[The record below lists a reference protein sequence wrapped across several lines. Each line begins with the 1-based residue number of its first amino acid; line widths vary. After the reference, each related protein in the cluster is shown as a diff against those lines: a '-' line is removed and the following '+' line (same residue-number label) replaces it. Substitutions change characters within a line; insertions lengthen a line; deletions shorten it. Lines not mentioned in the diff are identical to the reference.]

1 MDWLRAAFDKTAIAI
16 SFACT
21 LHCLL
26 LPIALVAAPSTALLA
41 IFGEGFH
48 ESLILV
54 VLPVSLL
61 ALLIGA
67 RQHGEWRVIL
77 TGLAGILIS
86 VASVLLGH
94 DVLGDAGEVI
104 GTLVGAGL
112 IATSHFQNQRCCA
125 AEAAA

>member
-41 IFGEGFH
+41 VFGEGFH

-61 ALLIGA
+61 ALFIGV
-67 RQHGEWRVIL
+67 RQHRQWRVIL
-77 TGLAGILIS
+77 TGLLGILIS

-94 DVLGDAGEVI
+94 DVLGESGEVV
-104 GTLVGAGL
+104 GTLIGAGL
-112 IATSHFQNQRCCA
+112 IAASHFQNQRCCTVESA
-125 AEAAA
+125 A